1 MSTFQNYIK
10 ATKLAD
16 SIKEIPG
23 HECQV
28 IAGSNDG
35 YFIEAF
41 GLSYRFAS
49 IECPKMIAKL
59 FVDIVAVGPVSNM
72 SEDTSISHEI
82 KQLANR
88 TGWSIEFENGFYTA
102 CTPLGWIA
110 GNNRTELES
119 EFKILRDKRA
129 QSLID
134 SAIERSVVRL

>member
-16 SIKEIPG
+16 SIKEIHG

-28 IAGSNDG
+28 IAGTNDG

-72 SEDTSISHEI
+72 SDEEMACRHEEEMLDKI
-82 KQLANR
+82 A
-88 TGWSIEFENGFYTA
+88 EFERSEAYYGEVY
-102 CTPLGWIA
+102 W
-110 GNNRTELES
+110 GN
-119 EFKILRDKRA
+119 
-129 QSLID
+129 
-134 SAIERSVVRL
+134 